1 MGWLVVGGIILY
13 FICGYSF
20 LLFGQIFASKHEDS
34 LLMLAC
40 LCDVCTEDNFLV
52 GVIVVLWPM
61 FLFGA
66 ILMDFIP
73 WLIKK
78 IYVGYVA
85 IIFLIIA
92 LFKKE
97 EENDQDN

>member
-1 MGWLVVGGIILY
+1 MGWLVVACIILY

-34 LLMLAC
+34 LLMLLAC
-40 LCDVCTEDNFLV
+40 LCDDCCTEDNFFMAF
-52 GVIVVLWPM
+52 ITVLWPA

-66 ILMDFIP
+66 ILIDFIP

-78 IYVGYVA
+78 SYVVFVA
-85 IIFLIIA
+85 IIFTIIA
-92 LFKKE
+92 LFKKGDK
-97 EENDQDN
+97 NGD